1 MPNESKQPAVGPQKG
16 QEGQGQQAP
25 ALPPEVA
32 AQIPQGQAALSRAT
46 GQSLSQMEPR
56 RLGGHLNSLLA
67 ELAAAVQFI
76 LQRLEQQQQQQ
87 QPPRGA

>member
-1 MPNESKQPAVGPQKG
+1 MPNDPKQPHAGPPKG
-16 QEGQGQQAP
+16 EQAP
-25 ALPPEVA
+25 EHQPASLPPEVA
-32 AQIPQGQAALSRAT
+32 AQIPAGQAALSRAT

-56 RLGGHLNSLLA
+56 RLGGHLNTLLA

-87 QPPRGA
+87 QPPQGA